1 MLFSKDKN
9 IYDGSIPS
17 SLIPKLEKEM
27 EHYREELLELL
38 ENIHSLKLTCAVPGG
53 GLGSEI
59 FSYDFAHHLH
69 LLSELIYTSITSQLQ
84 LDLIS

>member
-1 MLFSKDKN
+1 MAKVIQIPIKTSNQSLIRLCLKILIEVISNQAKMLFSKDKN

-38 ENIHSLKLTCAVPGG
+38 RT
-53 GLGSEI
+53 
-59 FSYDFAHHLH
+59 
-69 LLSELIYTSITSQLQ
+69 YTL
-84 LDLIS
+84 